1 MCLQN
6 YIQLSLQSRA
16 RCWLRVKPTSP
27 YRTPASFKV
36 INKKL
41 SPPPEPRPPTACF
54 SSLLDSKSLIGLDA
68 QIDWQPHYF
77 QYLFRHVYFAMAF
90 DIIVF
95 PQIPL
100 VHIDRTFNFAFA
112 GY

>member
-1 MCLQN
+1 MLF
-6 YIQLSLQSRA
+6 ITA
-16 RCWLRVKPTSP
+16 RPQVP
-27 YRTPASFKV
+27 
-36 INKKL
+36 
-41 SPPPEPRPPTACF
+41 
-54 SSLLDSKSLIGLDA
+54 DIGLDA

-77 QYLFRHVYFAMAF
+77 QYLFRHVYFAKAF

>member
-1 MCLQN
+1 MLASCEAHESVPN
-6 YIQLSLQSRA
+6 ASFLQSYQQKTFTTTRTKTTNSMLFITA
-16 RCWLRVKPTSP
+16 RLQVP
-27 YRTPASFKV
+27 
-36 INKKL
+36 
-41 SPPPEPRPPTACF
+41 
-54 SSLLDSKSLIGLDA
+54 DIGLDA

-77 QYLFRHVYFAMAF
+77 KYLFRHVYFAMAF